1 MGLRSQGTPP
11 SCVSMMVAVA
21 VGVESQGNP
30 PSFVSMVVA
39 VAVGVGRNSAF
50 IHVGAFIANAII
62 LSPV

>member
-1 MGLRSQGTPP
+1 MGSQSTPP
-11 SCVSMMVAVA
+11 SYVSMMVAVA

-30 PSFVSMVVA
+30 PSFVPMVVA

-50 IHVGAFIANAII
+50 IYEGAFIANAII